1 MTAILS
7 FEAGIHAIDTGY
19 IRPGLD
25 ASHLIIEGGRAAF
38 VDTGVGSSVPLLL
51 AALDQ
56 LGIPRANVD
65 LILLTHIHLDHAGGA
80 GLLAASL
87 PAARVIVH
95 PRGLKHMADPSKLV
109 AGSIDVYGE
118 AQFRALYGEIV
129 PIEPSRLVAAGDADY
144 CIAGNLS
151 ATSAVLRAAIHVI
164 GLAEGNKTVSSLFYM
179 IAPGGNRVLGFAD
192 CGVVPD
198 PSPEQLADITLSTA
212 DSFSGVTGVD
222 PVVGMLSFSSRG
234 SAKHPAVEKVRSALA
249 QVRDRRPELV
259 IDGELQFDAAFVPSV
274 ALQKVPDSPVAGA
287 ANVFVFPSLEAGNIG
302 YKIAERMGGY
312 TALGPMIQGL
322 AKPMHDLSRGCS
334 VEDMVEVT
342 LVANKMA
349 HANSRLSRGKAGN
362 LSQHLLTRVNS

>member
-129 PIEPSRLVAAGDADY
+129 PIEPSRLVAAGDAERIAFGARTLELIHTPGHAAHHY
-144 CIAGNLS
+144 CIHDSAAHAIFSGDTFGVSYRELDTARGAFIFPTTTPVQFDPAALHASIDRLTSYEPQAMFLTHYSRVDDVPRLAADLHSDIDAFAALAGRERGS
-151 ATSAVLRAAIHVI
+151 ALRSALFTHLEARARRH
-164 GLAEGNKTVSSLFYM
+164 
-179 IAPGGNRVLGFAD
+179 
-192 CGVVPD
+192 GV
-198 PSPEQLADITLSTA
+198 TLSTA
-212 DSFSGVTGVD
+212 ELHSLLDLDVD
-222 PVVGMLSFSSRG
+222 LN
-234 SAKHPAVEKVRSALA
+234 A
-249 QVRDRRPELV
+249 
-259 IDGELQFDAAFVPSV
+259 
-274 ALQKVPDSPVAGA
+274 
-287 ANVFVFPSLEAGNIG
+287 
-302 YKIAERMGGY
+302 
-312 TALGPMIQGL
+312 QGL
-322 AKPMHDLSRGCS
+322 EYWREKQCPPKH
-334 VEDMVEVT
+334 
-342 LVANKMA
+342 
-349 HANSRLSRGKAGN
+349 
-362 LSQHLLTRVNS
+362 